1 LTDRPGKSGVSTG
14 VALFVNNQL
23 ADHAHDKRTRIPMG
37 GLRRITAG
45 IFPPMACSILKIQ
58 AKVKSFRGGL
68 PASHH
73 GSGRPVS
80 DH

>member
-1 LTDRPGKSGVSTG
+1 MR
-14 VALFVNNQL
+14 A
-23 ADHAHDKRTRIPMG
+23 RIPMG

-45 IFPPMACSILKIQ
+45 TFPLMACSILKIQ